1 MNEIDLGSLFDI
13 VDRIKHTRGFVR
25 PDDFTTVADGGSA
38 QPSICPLM
46 YCADFKARQVIY
58 TLHDPENISVAL
70 AEPFLFLAQLRHA
83 QKILALPIEHIGS
96 TIATASLRPTF
107 IFSPGRAGSTLL
119 SAMFKAIG
127 KPTASEPDALTQ
139 MAMLPPAAWVRSSNL
154 DMQIVAACVSNLS
167 DYLGP
172 EPIIKLRSQCNAAPE
187 RIVGSVE
194 NPRAIFLLRDRKA
207 WAQSRHRAFREP
219 PKRIARVLA
228 ETMVAIDRLQQIGAA
243 PQIIWYEDIVAHP
256 WATLAKIM
264 MGSQL
269 KPSELDE
276 RLTAAL
282 AADSQAGTVLAQAN
296 VAKNRG
302 DDDFLDQ
309 FEAEWE
315 AERPREVMDRLGLP
329 I

>member
-1 MNEIDLGSLFDI
+1 MNEINRGSLLDI
-13 VDRIKHTRGFVR
+13 VSRIKQTRGFAR
-25 PDDFTTVADGGSA
+25 PDDFTTVSNGSSA
-38 QPSICPLM
+38 EQSMCPLM
-46 YCADFKARQVIY
+46 YCVDFKTQQVIY
-58 TLHDPENISVAL
+58 TVHDPENIGVAL
-70 AEPFLFLAQLRHA
+70 AEPFLFVAQLRHA
-83 QKILALPIEHIGS
+83 QKILSLPIEHIGS
-96 TIATASLRPTF
+96 TISTVSLRPTF

-127 KPTASEPDALTQ
+127 KPTASEPDPFTQ
-139 MAMLPPAAWVRSSNL
+139 MAMLPPADLVRSSNL

-187 RIVGSVE
+187 RIIGSVE
-194 NPRAIFLLRDRKA
+194 NARAIFLLRERKP
-207 WAQSRHRAFREP
+207 WAQSRHRAFREQP
-219 PKRIARVLA
+219 RRIARVLA
-228 ETMVAIDRLQQIGAA
+228 ETMTAIDRLQQIGAA
-243 PQIIWYEDIVAHP
+243 PQIIWYDDLVAHP

-264 MGSQL
+264 MGAQL

-282 AADSQAGTVLAQAN
+282 AADSQAGTQLAQAN
-296 VAKNRG
+296 VAKNPG

-315 AERPREVMDRLGLP
+315 AAQPREVMARLGLP

>member
-1 MNEIDLGSLFDI
+1 MNEISCGSLLDI
-13 VDRIKHTRGFVR
+13 VSRIKQTRGFAR
-25 PDDFTTVADGGSA
+25 PDDFTTVSSGSSA
-38 QPSICPLM
+38 EQPMCPLM
-46 YCADFKARQVIY
+46 YCVDFKTQQVIY
-58 TLHDPENISVAL
+58 TVHDPENINVML

-83 QKILALPIEHIGS
+83 KKILSLPIEHIDTTCS
-96 TIATASLRPTF
+96 TVSLRPTF

-127 KPTASEPDALTQ
+127 KQTASEPDALTQ
-139 MAMLPPAAWVRSSNL
+139 MAMLAPSALARSSNL
-154 DMQIVAACVSNLS
+154 DMRIVTACVSNLS

-187 RIVGSVE
+187 RIIGSVE
-194 NPRAIFLLRDRKA
+194 NARAIFLLRDRKP

-219 PKRIARVLA
+219 PGRIAKILA
-228 ETMVAIDRLQQIGAA
+228 ETMTAIDRLQHIGAA
-243 PQIIWYEDIVAHP
+243 PQVIWYDDLVAHP

-264 MGSQL
+264 MGSPL

-276 RLTAAL
+276 RLSATL
-282 AADSQAGTVLAQAN
+282 AADSQAGTQLAQAN
-296 VAKNRG
+296 VAKNPG
-302 DDDFLDQ
+302 DNDFLDQ

-315 AERPREVMDRLGLP
+315 AEQPREVMARLGLP

>member
-1 MNEIDLGSLFDI
+1 MNGMNCGSLLDI
-13 VDRIKHTRGFVR
+13 VGRIKQTRGFAR
-25 PDDFTTVADGGSA
+25 PDDFTTAPDASSTL
-38 QPSICPLM
+38 PPMCPLM
-46 YCADFKARQVIY
+46 YCVDLKMQQVIY
-58 TLHDPENISVAL
+58 TVHNPENIGVTL
-70 AEPFLFLAQLRHA
+70 AEPFLFVAQLRHA
-83 QKILALPIEHIGS
+83 QKLLLLPIEHLGT
-96 TIATASLRPTF
+96 TISTASLRPTF

-127 KPTASEPDALTQ
+127 KQTASEPDAFTQ
-139 MAMLPPAAWVRSSNL
+139 MAMLPPAALARSSNL

-187 RIVGSVE
+187 RIIGSVE
-194 NPRAIFLLRDRKA
+194 NARAIFLLRDRKP
-207 WAQSRHRAFREP
+207 WAQSRHRAFREQP
-219 PKRIARVLA
+219 RRIARVLA
-228 ETMVAIDRLQQIGAA
+228 ETMTAIDRLQRIGAA
-243 PQIIWYEDIVAHP
+243 PQVIWYDDLVAHP
-256 WATLAKIM
+256 WATLAKVM

-282 AADSQAGTVLAQAN
+282 AADSQAGTQLAQTN
-296 VAKNRG
+296 VAKNPG
-302 DDDFLDQ
+302 DDGFLDQ

-315 AERPREVMDRLGLP
+315 TEQPRDVMARLGLA

>member
-1 MNEIDLGSLFDI
+1 MNEINRGSLLDI
-13 VDRIKHTRGFVR
+13 ISRIKQTRGFAR
-25 PDDFTTVADGGSA
+25 PDDFTTVSNGSSA
-38 QPSICPLM
+38 EQAKCPLM
-46 YCADFKARQVIY
+46 YCIDFKTQQVIY
-58 TLHDPENISVAL
+58 TVHDPENIGVAL
-70 AEPFLFLAQLRHA
+70 AEPFLFVAQLRHA
-83 QKILALPIEHIGS
+83 QKILSLPIEHIGS
-96 TIATASLRPTF
+96 TISSASLRPTF

-127 KPTASEPDALTQ
+127 KPTASEPDPFTQ
-139 MAMLPPAAWVRSSNL
+139 MAMLSPADPVRSSNL

-187 RIVGSVE
+187 RIIGSVE
-194 NPRAIFLLRDRKA
+194 NARAIFLLRDRKP

-219 PKRIARVLA
+219 PRRIARVLA
-228 ETMVAIDRLQQIGAA
+228 ETMTAIDRLQQIGAA
-243 PQIIWYEDIVAHP
+243 PQLIWYNDIVAHP

-282 AADSQAGTVLAQAN
+282 AADSQAGTQLAQAN
-296 VAKNRG
+296 VAKNPG

-315 AERPREVMDRLGLP
+315 AAQPREVMDRLGLP

>member
-1 MNEIDLGSLFDI
+1 M
-13 VDRIKHTRGFVR
+13 
-25 PDDFTTVADGGSA
+25 
-38 QPSICPLM
+38 
-46 YCADFKARQVIY
+46 
-58 TLHDPENISVAL
+58 
-70 AEPFLFLAQLRHA
+70 
-83 QKILALPIEHIGS
+83 
-96 TIATASLRPTF
+96 
-107 IFSPGRAGSTLL
+107 
-119 SAMFKAIG
+119 
-127 KPTASEPDALTQ
+127 
-139 MAMLPPAAWVRSSNL
+139 
-154 DMQIVAACVSNLS
+154 
-167 DYLGP
+167 
-172 EPIIKLRSQCNAAPE
+172 
-187 RIVGSVE
+187 GSVE
-194 NPRAIFLLRDRKA
+194 NARAIFLLRDRKP

-228 ETMVAIDRLQQIGAA
+228 ETMVAIDRLQRIGAA
-243 PQIIWYEDIVAHP
+243 PQLIWYDDLIAHP

-282 AADSQAGTVLAQAN
+282 STDSQAGTVLAQAN

>member
-1 MNEIDLGSLFDI
+1 MNEISCGSLLDI
-13 VDRIKHTRGFVR
+13 VNRIKQTRGFAR
-25 PDDFTTVADGGSA
+25 PDDFTTVSDCSSA
-38 QPSICPLM
+38 SQPMCPLM
-46 YCADFKARQVIY
+46 YCVDFEAQKVIY
-58 TLHDPENISVAL
+58 TVHDPENINITL

-83 QKILALPIEHIGS
+83 KKILALPIQHIGR
-96 TIATASLRPTF
+96 TISTASMRPTF

-139 MAMLPPAAWVRSSNL
+139 MAMLPPSALARSSNL

-167 DYLGP
+167 DYLGA
-172 EPIIKLRSQCNAAPE
+172 EPIIKLRSQCNASPE
-187 RIVGSVE
+187 RIIGSVE
-194 NPRAIFLLRDRKA
+194 NARAIFLLRDRKP

-219 PKRIARVLA
+219 PRRIARILA
-228 ETMVAIDRLQQIGAA
+228 ETMMAIDRLQQIGAA
-243 PQIIWYEDIVAHP
+243 PQVIWYEDLVAHP

-269 KPSELDE
+269 MPSELDE

-282 AADSQAGTVLAQAN
+282 AADSQAGTQLAQAN
-296 VAKNRG
+296 VAKNAG
-302 DDDFLDQ
+302 DDGFLDQ

-315 AERPREVMDRLGLP
+315 AAQPREVMDRLGLP